1 MQMLR
6 VEELSLHYGG
16 QRVLNNVSFS
26 FEQGRITGLLGP
38 NGAGKSSIFKVL
50 AGLVRPDSGVVTK
63 NGESLDDISD
73 LRKSCSYMI
82 DSPAFYPY
90 LSGRKNLQLICKVL
104 GREKDLE
111 KLMRLVGLD
120 PFSKKRVKNYSTG
133 MKQRLAIAQTMIH
146 DVDLMLLDEP
156 FNGLDPN
163 GFQDLITLLRQ
174 LNEEGMTVVV
184 SSHLLNELEQFADS
198 FILLHDGSIA
208 LDISKKDLLKLKKK
222 VSFVFDSPPPED
234 ALKLI
239 SKFGSFEKGIQTAI
253 LNLEPHEIATTV
265 ERLVSLGAVPVN
277 VETQNLLE
285 SKYLEITADL
295 LD

>member
-1 MQMLR
+1 MQILK
-6 VEELSLHYGG
+6 VEELSLYYGG

-26 FEQGRITGLLGP
+26 FEKGKITGLLGP

-63 NGESLDDISD
+63 NGEILEDISD

-90 LSGRKNLQLICKVL
+90 LSGRQNLQLICKVL
-104 GREKDLE
+104 GRKKDLE

-146 DVDLMLLDEP
+146 DVDLLLLDEP

-163 GFQDLITLLRQ
+163 GFQDLIALLRQ

-184 SSHLLNELEQFADS
+184 SSHLLNELEQFADA
-198 FILLHDGSIA
+198 FILLHNGSIA

-222 VSFVFDSPPPED
+222 VSFVFDSNPPDD

-253 LNLEPHEIATTV
+253 LDLEPHEIATTV
-265 ERLVSLGAVPVN
+265 ERLVGLGAVPVN

-295 LD
+295 FD

>member
-1 MQMLR
+1 MQMLK
-6 VEELSLHYGG
+6 VEELSLYYGE
-16 QRVLNNVSFS
+16 QQVLNNVSFS
-26 FEQGRITGLLGP
+26 FEKGKITGLLGP

-73 LRKSCSYMI
+73 LRNSCSYMI

-90 LSGRKNLQLICKVL
+90 LSGRQNLQLICKVL
-104 GREKDLE
+104 GKEKDLE

-146 DVDLMLLDEP
+146 DVDLLLLDEP

-163 GFQDLITLLRQ
+163 GFQDLIALLRQ

-184 SSHLLNELEQFADS
+184 SSHLLNELEQFADA
-198 FILLHDGSIA
+198 FILLHNGSIA

-222 VSFVFDSPPPED
+222 VSFVFDSNPPDD

-253 LNLEPHEIATTV
+253 LDLEPHDIATTV
-265 ERLVSLGAVPVN
+265 ERLVGLGAVPIN

>member
-1 MQMLR
+1 MQMLK
-6 VEELSLHYGG
+6 VEELSLYYGG

-26 FEQGRITGLLGP
+26 FEKGRITGLLGP

-63 NGESLDDISD
+63 NGERLDDISD

-90 LSGRKNLQLICKVL
+90 LSGRQNLQLICKVL

-146 DVDLMLLDEP
+146 DVDLLLLDEP

-163 GFQDLITLLRQ
+163 GFQDLIALLRQ

-184 SSHLLNELEQFADS
+184 SSHLLNELEQFADA
-198 FILLHDGSIA
+198 FILLHNGSIA

-222 VSFVFDSPPPED
+222 VSFVFDSKPPDE

-239 SKFGSFEKGIQTAI
+239 SKFGSFEKGILTAI
-253 LNLEPHEIATTV
+253 LDLEPHEIATTV
-265 ERLVSLGAVPVN
+265 ERLVGLGAVPVN

>member
-1 MQMLR
+1 MQMLK
-6 VEELSLHYGG
+6 VEELSLYYGG

-26 FEQGRITGLLGP
+26 FEKGKITGLLGP

-63 NGESLDDISD
+63 NGENLEDISD

-90 LSGRKNLQLICKVL
+90 LSGRQNLQLIRKVL

-111 KLMRLVGLD
+111 KLMLLVGLD
-120 PFSKKRVKNYSTG
+120 PFSQKRVKNYSTG

-146 DVDLMLLDEP
+146 DVDLLLLDEP

-184 SSHLLNELEQFADS
+184 SSHLLNELEQFADA
-198 FILLHDGSIA
+198 FILLHNGSIA

-222 VSFVFDSPPPED
+222 VSFVFDSTPPDD

-239 SKFGSFEKGIQTAI
+239 SKFGSFEKGTQTAI
-253 LNLEPHEIATTV
+253 LDLEPHEIATTV
-265 ERLVSLGAVPVN
+265 ERLVGLGAVPVN